1 MKTISFLALWAF
13 LASCTPRV
21 FYLGDTYPTSQSTIE
36 VFYDE
41 GQIKRPYEIIG
52 SLTSSDG
59 SMWPS
64 QSAQGHVQ
72 RAMIDQAKA
81 IGADAVVFH
90 DIEIDKTDDS
100 RVVVLKAKAV
110 RY

>member
-1 MKTISFLALWAF
+1 MKIIPSLALCAL

-21 FYLGDTYPTSQSTIE
+21 FYLGGTYPSSPSAID
-36 VFYDE
+36 VLYDE
-41 GQIKRPYEIIG
+41 NQIKRPYEVIG
-52 SLTSSDG
+52 SLTSS
-59 SMWPS
+59 STPAA
-64 QSAQGHVQ
+64 QSHVQ

-90 DIEIDKTDDS
+90 DIDIDETDNS